1 MAIDVRKLSN
11 GSGSVRC
18 VYQHGHFCV
27 RVFHR
32 LMSYP
37 GYTLFL
43 LFIIYLQIMDIILY
57 FKICSRGS
65 LDFTLSNKILNQTN
79 NQKLTHTIHIF
90 DPLPIKKIM
99 VQPIIHYIR
108 SPLAESIQT
117 KLHFTYYFPFLSANF
132 ISLFHCFLSLV
143 SIKFLSSESLCR
155 RQLGVIIFQVR
166 TFLDCLDGVI
176 YRAQT
181 NNKRFKS
188 YYGYFGYY
196 VDAISDILGGTCL
209 MIGCLFYFYKQRPFR
224 RKLSIPTR
232 SNRCLSSSAS
242 DGGSD
247 EIDLIILNIDDGQS
261 FSNIHSSLS
270 KKNDTNSNTLET
282 KQTIFITL
290 ALFALRYSLSAMFWD
305 RNVHAYEDL
314 LDSPVH
320 LLKQKALQSSILH
333 SPLTILIFYL
343 WRYLCA
349 LSIQDYL
356 LFAIFIDRTWFI
368 NSHNLSSLLSEII
381 MSQTCKYCSST
392 VFKKSIC
399 TRCELNIRSI
409 ATELSAGTNSINL
422 VQPPAININGPS
434 INVSGPTTT
443 VNGPVT
449 TVSGPTTTV
458 NGPATTVS
466 GPTTTVNGP
475 ATTVSPSI
483 INNPSI
489 SSNPSLNKNLPYNH
503 FRIPKN
509 PSQER
514 SSHVILNMGEETS
527 ASSQSSVVIKD
538 GITFKVVHI
547 LEIQVLLASFMSCI
561 ILDLH
566 FLQREKYAFVEL
578 GMSYNS
584 STSESDSG

>member
-18 VYQHGHFCV
+18 VYQHGHFYV
-27 RVFHR
+27 RIFHR

-242 DGGSD
+242 DGVSD

-356 LFAIFIDRTWFI
+356 LFAIFIDRTW
-368 NSHNLSSLLSEII
+368 
-381 MSQTCKYCSST
+381 
-392 VFKKSIC
+392 
-399 TRCELNIRSI
+399 
-409 ATELSAGTNSINL
+409 

-561 ILDLH
+561 ILDL
-566 FLQREKYAFVEL
+566 
-578 GMSYNS
+578 
-584 STSESDSG
+584 